1 MAFSAPIWA
10 VTTRNLAISCGPP
23 QIAARPN
30 DLSPTAVRGYDAQ
43 VTTDTAPSA
52 LDELAAD
59 YWDAWL
65 AQHPAFA
72 TAIGDRRFDDRL
84 EDNSPA
90 GRDAWRSQ
98 LDAFEHRLAAL
109 SDDSVTAAALRES
122 VVADRGHLD
131 ADLEAFNVDP
141 MDGPQVDLLNIPSFQ
156 PIRSA
161 EEADAL
167 IARWRDMARFLG
179 QAGDNLRRGAAEGR
193 IGVRML
199 VTKVID
205 QLDELLARPDEDWPL
220 MDPARDWPELR
231 EPLLTVIDETI
242 RPAFERYG
250 AVIRDE
256 IAPRARPDDKPGLM
270 HLPGGA
276 DAYRLLVR
284 AHTSLVLSPEEI
296 HEIGLEEVRRIDAEF
311 TELGARLL
319 GTDGLQP
326 TLKALREDPALHF
339 QTREE
344 IQVVAEASLA
354 RANAAIGEWFGRLP
368 KARCEVVVMPA
379 HEERHST
386 IAYYRDPAAD
396 GSRPGQYFVN
406 TYAPETRPRYEAET
420 LAFHESVP
428 GHHLQIAIAQELD
441 GLPAFRRFNGTTA
454 FVEGWGLYTERLSD
468 EMGLLSDE
476 VAGFGVLSFDAWRAL
491 RLVVDT
497 GIHALGWTRQQ
508 AIDFM
513 AGHSALGENNI
524 ANEVDR
530 YIAYAGQALAYKL
543 GQREILALRAEARE
557 RQGDRFDIRRF
568 HDAVLGEGALPL
580 PVLRQVVERALV

>member
-1 MAFSAPIWA
+1 M
-10 VTTRNLAISCGPP
+10 TTE
-23 QIAARPN
+23 
-30 DLSPTAVRGYDAQ
+30 
-43 VTTDTAPSA
+43 A
-52 LDELAAD
+52 LDQLAAE

-65 AQHPAFA
+65 AQHPTFA

-84 EDNSPA
+84 DANSPA
-90 GRDAWRSQ
+90 GRDAWRPQ
-98 LDAFEHRLAAL
+98 LDSFERRLAEIG
-109 SDDSVTAAALRES
+109 DDSVTASALKEAM
-122 VVADRGHLD
+122 VADRGHLE

-141 MDGPQVDLLNIPSFQ
+141 MDGPQVDLLNIPAFQ
-156 PIRSA
+156 PIRST

-167 IARWRDMARFLG
+167 LARWRDMPRYLD

-193 IGVRML
+193 IGVAAL
-199 VTKVID
+199 CTKVID
-205 QLDELLARPDEDWPL
+205 ELDELLARPDADWPL
-220 MDPARDWPELR
+220 LDPAKEWPELR
-231 EPLLTVIDETI
+231 EGLLAVIGQGI
-242 RPAFERYG
+242 RPAFERYR
-250 AVIRDE
+250 AVIGDE
-256 IAPRARPDDKPGLM
+256 IAPKARSDDKPGLM

-276 DAYRLLVR
+276 EAYRLLVR
-284 AHTSLVLSPEEI
+284 AHTSLALSPEEI
-296 HEIGLEEVRRIDAEF
+296 HETGLREIRRIDAEF
-311 TELGARLL
+311 AELGATLL
-319 GTDGLQP
+319 GTNGLQP

-339 QTREE
+339 ETREE
-344 IQVVAEASLA
+344 IKQVAEASLA
-354 RANAAIGEWFGRLP
+354 RANAAIDDWFGRLP
-368 KARCEVVVMPA
+368 KARCEVVAMPA
-379 HEERHST
+379 HEEKHST

-454 FVEGWGLYTERLSD
+454 FIEGWGLYTERLSQ
-468 EMGLLSDE
+468 EMGLLSND

-513 AGHSALGENNI
+513 ASHSALGENNI

-543 GQREILALRAEARE
+543 GQLEILALRAEARQ

-568 HDAVLGEGALPL
+568 HDAVLTEGALPL
-580 PVLRQVVERALV
+580 PVLRQVVERALA

>member
-1 MAFSAPIWA
+1 
-10 VTTRNLAISCGPP
+10 VTTASE
-23 QIAARPN
+23 
-30 DLSPTAVRGYDAQ
+30 PTA
-43 VTTDTAPSA
+43 
-52 LDELAAD
+52 LDQLADD
-59 YWDAWL
+59 YWEGWL
-65 AQHPAFA
+65 RQHPTFA

-98 LDAFEHRLAAL
+98 LDAFERRLAEID
-109 SDDSVTAAALRES
+109 DDSVTAAALRES
-122 VVADRGHLD
+122 MVADRGHLD

-141 MDGPQVDLLNIPSFQ
+141 MDGPQIDLLNIPLYQ

-167 IARWRDMARFLG
+167 LARWRDMARFLD
-179 QAGDNLRRGAAEGR
+179 QAGENLRRGAAEGR

-199 VTKVID
+199 VTKVVD
-205 QLDELLARPDEDWPL
+205 ELDELLARRDDDWPL
-220 MDPARDWPELR
+220 MTPAEEWPDIRDA
-231 EPLLTVIDETI
+231 LLGVIGQTV
-242 RPAFERYG
+242 RPAFERYRQ
-250 AVIRDE
+250 VIAEE
-256 IAPRARPDDKPGLM
+256 IAPKARTDDEPGLM
-270 HLPGGA
+270 HLPGGPE
-276 DAYRLLVR
+276 AYRLLVR
-284 AHTSLVLSPEEI
+284 AHTSLSLSPDEI
-296 HEIGLEEVRRIDAEF
+296 HEIGLQEIRRIDAEF

-319 GTDGLQP
+319 GTNGLQP

-339 QTREE
+339 HTREE
-344 IQVVAEASLA
+344 IKEVAEASLA
-354 RANAAIGEWFGRLP
+354 RANAAIGEWFRRLP
-368 KARCEVVVMPA
+368 KAPCKVVPMPA
-379 HEERHST
+379 HEEKHST
-386 IAYYRDPAAD
+386 IAYYRDPAGD

-428 GHHLQIAIAQELD
+428 GHHLQLAIMQELTD
-441 GLPAFRRFNGTTA
+441 LPAFRRFNGTTA
-454 FVEGWGLYTERLSD
+454 YIEGWGLYTERLSE
-468 EMGLLSDE
+468 EMGLLSNE
-476 VAGFGVLSFDAWRAL
+476 VARFGVLSFDAWRAL

-497 GIHALGWTRQQ
+497 GIHALGWTRRQ

-513 AGHSALGENNI
+513 ASHSALGENNI

-543 GQREILALRAEARE
+543 GQREILALRSEARQ

-568 HDAVLGEGALPL
+568 HDTVLGEGALPL